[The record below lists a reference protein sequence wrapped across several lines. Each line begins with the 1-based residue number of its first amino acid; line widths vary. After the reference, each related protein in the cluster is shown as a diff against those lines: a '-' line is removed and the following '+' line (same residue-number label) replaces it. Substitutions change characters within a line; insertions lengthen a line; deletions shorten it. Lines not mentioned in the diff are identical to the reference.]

1 MDRKLLARVV
11 AFSLAVMMVLMLVLA
26 PVLARAE
33 YQKVTPQEVCDSI
46 FRIASMDGAGAVTPL
61 GTGFA
66 IGAAAPVSYVVT
78 SNHVVEN
85 HADSLVVWMNLDH
98 YVRATVVISLSQA
111 DLAVLKLET
120 GINKPPL
127 PLSLADQVTQADAVY
142 AYGFP
147 DYDIHDFNMAYPSD
161 VTVTSGT
168 LSKKT
173 TLNNIGYYQFDA
185 SINTGNSG
193 GPLWHAD
200 SGGVI
205 GVVAVKSAVS
215 DGINGAVCTEVLI
228 EALDLQNIPYLLSSD
243 LAAVSGPVSGGA
255 KPLLIVGIVMA
266 GAAIVLLVIALV
278 LRVRAA
284 RETQDEPAC
293 EMQPYE
299 PAAAGDQGV
308 RIADEQSLSAQVDEV
323 PDDTQSRMRRRA
335 TFSHDPSVL
344 KPIALEPETPQQ
356 DAAQAFVSFDQPQR
370 SAAEPDDAVTVPVAP
385 DPKTRLAPKRAQ
397 RPVVR
402 AVEGFFQGGVVPVGR
417 TLLIGRDSARCQLVY
432 PLEMTRISRVH
443 VKIVYDETEKQFT
456 VTDLSTNGVFLQ
468 DGTRLPKGVGM
479 PFPAG
484 TRLMLSNSEE
494 LIELAVENA

>member
-26 PVLARAE
+26 PVLACAE

-78 SNHVVEN
+78 SNHVVAN
-85 HADSLVVWMNLDH
+85 TADSLVVWMLLDH

-228 EALDLQNIPYLLSSD
+228 EALDLQNIP
-243 LAAVSGPVSGGA
+243 
-255 KPLLIVGIVMA
+255 ICFQ
-266 GAAIVLLVIALV
+266 AI
-278 LRVRAA
+278 
-284 RETQDEPAC
+284 
-293 EMQPYE
+293 
-299 PAAAGDQGV
+299 
-308 RIADEQSLSAQVDEV
+308 
-323 PDDTQSRMRRRA
+323 
-335 TFSHDPSVL
+335 
-344 KPIALEPETPQQ
+344 
-356 DAAQAFVSFDQPQR
+356 
-370 SAAEPDDAVTVPVAP
+370 
-385 DPKTRLAPKRAQ
+385 
-397 RPVVR
+397 
-402 AVEGFFQGGVVPVGR
+402 
-417 TLLIGRDSARCQLVY
+417 
-432 PLEMTRISRVH
+432 
-443 VKIVYDETEKQFT
+443 
-456 VTDLSTNGVFLQ
+456 
-468 DGTRLPKGVGM
+468 
-479 PFPAG
+479 
-484 TRLMLSNSEE
+484 
-494 LIELAVENA
+494 